1 MSRVK
6 IVVHVPLEAADEI
19 RETLGRAGAGV
30 VGNYTHCS
38 FSFTGT
44 GRFTPVAGA
53 HPAIGTVG
61 KAEVVTEEN
70 IEVVCDR
77 KDAKRILAALKTVL
91 PYEEP
96 AIEIYQLLE
105 EDGL

>member
-6 IVVHVPLEAADEI
+6 IVVHVPLESADEI
-19 RETLGRAGAGV
+19 RETLGCAGAGV

-44 GRFTPVAGA
+44 GRFTPTEGGN
-53 HPAIGTVG
+53 PAIGKVG
-61 KAEVVTEEN
+61 VPEAVTEES

-77 KDAKRILAALKTVL
+77 ADAKRILAALKTVL

>member
-1 MSRVK
+1 M
-6 IVVHVPLEAADEI
+6 
-19 RETLGRAGAGV
+19 
-30 VGNYTHCS
+30 
-38 FSFTGT
+38 GT
-44 GRFTPVAGA
+44 CL
-53 HPAIGTVG
+53 IY
-61 KAEVVTEEN
+61 EES

-77 KDAKRILAALKTVL
+77 ADAKRILAALKTVL

>member
-6 IVVHVPLEAADEI
+6 IVVHVPPENADEI
-19 RETLGRAGAGV
+19 RRVLGDGGAGI

-38 FSFTGT
+38 FSVRGT
-44 GRFTPVAGA
+44 GRFTPAAGA
-53 HPAIGTVG
+53 IPTIGNVG
-61 KAEVVTEEN
+61 KPEAVAEES

-77 KDAKRILAALKTVL
+77 SDAKRIITAVKAAH

-96 AIEIYQLLE
+96 AIEIYQLIDE
-105 EDGL
+105 EDV